1 MLDQADFIARYD
13 KHDALGVVANQP
25 QQLRQKYELGDMRA
39 FQDVGQVVVA
49 GMGGSALAAEFVK
62 NWIGNKLPVAMIIM
76 RDYTLPTFVGAGTLV
91 VVSSYSGN
99 TEETLSALKYAEER
113 GAKIVVMASGG
124 KLLEAAKAKSLPYLE
139 LPGGLQPRMAVLYGV
154 KALAELFEAVGF
166 LSGLADELE
175 AAGEWVADEVKGWAA
190 DVSTDQNQAK
200 QVAKQLVGH
209 PVVIYGGP
217 MLRLPAMKWKIDA
230 NENAKNLA
238 FYNYFP
244 EFNHNEFLGWGNPSH
259 SGIKVVE
266 LRSHLDLPHIQKRFD
281 VTNKLCVGKFE
292 PIEIF
297 AEGKTKLEQML
308 WMLILGDFVMVYL
321 AFLNGIDPTPVDLI
335 EELKA
340 ELDK

>member
-1 MLDQADFIARYD
+1 
-13 KHDALGVVANQP
+13 
-25 QQLRQKYELGDMRA
+25 
-39 FQDVGQVVVA
+39 VVA

-76 RDYTLPTFVGAGTLV
+76 RDYTLPAFVGAGTLV

-99 TEETLSALKYAEER
+99 TEETLSSLEYAEQR
-113 GAKIVVMASGG
+113 GAKIVVMTSGG
-124 KLLEAAKAKSLPYLE
+124 QLLEVAKEKSLPHFE

-154 KALAELFEAVGF
+154 KALVQLFESIGFLAGIVAELESAGKWVSGELKDWMAAVP
-166 LSGLADELE
+166 AE
-175 AAGEWVADEVKGWAA
+175 KN
-190 DVSTDQNQAK
+190 TAK
-200 QVAKQLVGH
+200 QIAKQLVGH
-209 PVVIYGGP
+209 PIVVYGGP

-244 EFNHNEFLGWGNPSH
+244 ESNHNEFLGWGHPND
-259 SGIKVVE
+259 SGIKVIE
-266 LRSHLDLPHIQKRFD
+266 LRSSLDLPHIQKRFD
-281 VTNKLCVGKFE
+281 VTNKLRFDKFT
-292 PIEIF
+292 PIEVF

-308 WMLILGDFVMVYL
+308 WTLILGDFVMVYL